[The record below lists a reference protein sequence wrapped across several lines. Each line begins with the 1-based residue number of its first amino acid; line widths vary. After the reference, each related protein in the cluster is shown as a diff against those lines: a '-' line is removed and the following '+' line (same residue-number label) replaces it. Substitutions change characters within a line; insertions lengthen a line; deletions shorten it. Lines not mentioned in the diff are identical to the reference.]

1 MKKEQAT
8 TFPTAPDADGFF
20 YETEDEQE
28 MGIETKIHKNDNKVK
43 RAVLD
48 GGKIAIVR
56 ELTGKDTKDIARF
69 MGKDQE
75 KYTMSGIAVA
85 TTINESKQTYEF
97 FEAMK
102 MKSYN
107 KLLAMFY
114 ALNF

>member
-56 ELTGKDTKDIARF
+56 ELTGKD
-69 MGKDQE
+69 QE